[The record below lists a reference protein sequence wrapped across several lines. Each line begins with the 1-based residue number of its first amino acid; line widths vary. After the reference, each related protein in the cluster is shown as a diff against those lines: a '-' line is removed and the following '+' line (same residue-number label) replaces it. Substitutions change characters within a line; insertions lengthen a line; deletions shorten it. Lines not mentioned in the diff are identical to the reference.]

1 MINYQKIN
9 TAHACMATLSLFI
22 CLTDSTKESHD
33 ETVNFVTC
41 GDVSAPTTTAAPVSE
56 QVFHLKS
63 NIFALNAKQMKSTNL
78 DPVL

>member
-1 MINYQKIN
+1 
-9 TAHACMATLSLFI
+9 MATLSLFI

-41 GDVSAPTTTAAPVSE
+41 GDVSAPTPTTPTTEPVSE

-63 NIFALNAKQMKSTNL
+63 NIFELNTKQMKSTNL

>member
-1 MINYQKIN
+1 
-9 TAHACMATLSLFI
+9 MATLSLFI

-41 GDVSAPTTTAAPVSE
+41 GDVSAPTPTTPTTAPVSE

-63 NIFALNAKQMKSTNL
+63 NIFALNTKQMKRTNL

>member
-1 MINYQKIN
+1 
-9 TAHACMATLSLFI
+9 MATLSLFI

-41 GDVSAPTTTAAPVSE
+41 GDESAPTPTTTAAPVSE

>member
-1 MINYQKIN
+1 
-9 TAHACMATLSLFI
+9 MATLSLFI

-41 GDVSAPTTTAAPVSE
+41 GDVSAPTPTTPTTAPVSE

-63 NIFALNAKQMKSTNL
+63 NIFALNTKQMKSTNL